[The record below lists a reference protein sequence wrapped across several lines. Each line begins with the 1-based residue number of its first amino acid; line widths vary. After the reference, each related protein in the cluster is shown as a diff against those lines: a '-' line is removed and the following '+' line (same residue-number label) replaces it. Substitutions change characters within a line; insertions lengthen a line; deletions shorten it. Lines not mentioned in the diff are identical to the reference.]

1 MIYIYGKV
9 SEKRDLA
16 CIIKKHNKNALRLK
30 CYNFRRVNAIVFLFS
45 ALHTTP
51 FLYGKIH
58 FGILNML
65 LASIAMSDTPK
76 RFKPAITFCR
86 SNQIASNSV
95 CRWRGPVSIYLFC
108 SLIFMQSVTEI
119 QLNKLRAH
127 FRARFAP
134 MIWANCNVW
143 GGGDY
148 YIGANQAG
156 KRARSLFN
164 CISVTDGIK
173 INEQNKSIGIGPLY
187 LHSEFEAISLLLQKV
202 MAGLNLLGVSNVAIL
217 ARSKCKIP
225 KSILP

>member
-1 MIYIYGKV
+1 MPV
-9 SEKRDLA
+9 SR
-16 CIIKKHNKNALRLK
+16 CPI
-30 CYNFRRVNAIVFLFS
+30 
-45 ALHTTP
+45 P
-51 FLYGKIH
+51 QG
-58 FGILNML
+58 
-65 LASIAMSDTPK
+65 
-76 RFKPAITFCR
+76 FKPAITFCT

-95 CRWRGPVSIYLFC
+95 CRWRGPISIYVFC

-134 MIWANCNVW
+134 MIWANCAPLNVW

-164 CISVTDGIK
+164 CISVTDGIN

-187 LHSEFEAISLLLQKV
+187 LHTEFEAISLLLQKV
-202 MAGLNLLGVSNVAIL
+202 MAGLNPVGYRTLQYWQGAS
-217 ARSKCKIP
+217 ARSQNVFYHREMV
-225 KSILP
+225 